1 MTSAVLPDGIEGW
14 SVRFRLM
21 DTTSLML
28 VVRTRAALHEV
39 EPRLRDYGNERFLA
53 EWHYPNV
60 MMAMATGD
68 HDGAQRSEK

>member
-28 VVRTRAALHEV
+28 VVRTRAADALGKDV
-39 EPRLRDYGNERFLA
+39 RYVAYVGP
-53 EWHYPNV
+53 
-60 MMAMATGD
+60 
-68 HDGAQRSEK
+68 